1 MPDSPV
7 CQRANPDE
15 PPHFLTTCVRQSCAS
30 IPSVSTSGR
39 CAGGA
44 AQDLDE
50 GGVLRSN
57 LTSDV
62 RKLTLLT
69 SDIRCQG
76 KGDGVALPDELA
88 DTLLKSIVDG
98 QFPVESVLPWE
109 GEFALKYGMSRFCD
123 RRIRNDDALLDVVTT
138 SRSA

>member
-1 MPDSPV
+1 LVNHRQGRGGSSGM
-7 CQRANPDE
+7 R
-15 PPHFLTTCVRQSCAS
+15 LTRLQV
-30 IPSVSTSGR
+30 PSSGR

>member
-1 MPDSPV
+1 
-7 CQRANPDE
+7 
-15 PPHFLTTCVRQSCAS
+15 
-30 IPSVSTSGR
+30 
-39 CAGGA
+39 
-44 AQDLDE
+44 
-50 GGVLRSN
+50 LRSN

-69 SDIRCQG
+69 SDIRCQR

-88 DTLLKSIVDG
+88 DTLLESIVDG
-98 QFPVESVLPWE
+98 QFPVESVLPSE

-123 RRIRNDDALLDVVTT
+123 RRIRNDDALLYIVTT